1 MKKIFITCA
10 TILALLSSCS
20 SILDKEDLS
29 SISEE
34 QVWEDETL
42 TTAFLNA
49 LYISI
54 PSWDPALADAS
65 DEATGGGGWTN
76 GTTTPDNMSKAGD
89 NKPSWDSAPTWY
101 CPTKISVIATL
112 LYRMHKIRTFV
123 QSTGSWRIV

>member
-54 PSWDPALADAS
+54 PSWIRPLLMPAMKQQ
-65 DEATGGGGWTN
+65 EAE
-76 GTTTPDNMSKAGD
+76 AGQ
-89 NKPSWDSAPTWY
+89 TEQ
-101 CPTKISVIATL
+101 L
-112 LYRMHKIRTFV
+112 LPMI
-123 QSTGSWRIV
+123 

>member
-54 PSWDPALADAS
+54 PSWDPALADARRRRLDKRNNYS
-65 DEATGGGGWTN
+65 
-76 GTTTPDNMSKAGD
+76 
-89 NKPSWDSAPTWY
+89 
-101 CPTKISVIATL
+101 
-112 LYRMHKIRTFV
+112 R
-123 QSTGSWRIV
+123 